1 MIWRSFSAS
10 KTKISE
16 RHIDRKTQFE
26 FVIDLEEETGVPELN
41 RFKQKKSEIRIPL
54 LKDGNNCMMK
64 WRLNILKLQQKLS
77 NTCGMMMIV
86 VVVVVMIMMIW
97 GHAL

>member
-41 RFKQKKSEIRIPL
+41 RFRIPL